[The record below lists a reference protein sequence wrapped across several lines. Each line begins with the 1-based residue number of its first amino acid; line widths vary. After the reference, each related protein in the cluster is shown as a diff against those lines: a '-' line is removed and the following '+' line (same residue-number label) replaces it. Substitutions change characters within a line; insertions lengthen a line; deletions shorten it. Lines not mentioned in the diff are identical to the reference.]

1 MSSVDLFFAYSFVL
15 QGAVFGDQ
23 EIPHVL
29 EMKETCNSGDDWSSA
44 KKVVVHEDS
53 A

>member
-1 MSSVDLFFAYSFVL
+1 MSSIDLFFAYSFVS

-23 EIPHVL
+23 EIPQVL
-29 EMKETCNSGDDWSSA
+29 EMKENYNLKRDWSSA
-44 KKVVVHEDS
+44 EKVVVHEES